1 VQQGIERLIRRISR
15 ISKIM
20 GKYAHIGTSE
30 DCNFWSFRGGEL
42 REFANGE
49 AEDWRG
55 SEKFC

>member
-30 DCNFWSFRGGEL
+30 DCNFWSFRSGEL
-42 REFANGE
+42 REFADGESENGG
-49 AEDWRG
+49 G
-55 SEKFC
+55 SE